1 MYVGISP
8 PSGPGPSEDIE
19 APEERIK
26 IQAVKHR
33 CNEVARYLCSNNV
46 QMVRH
51 FGTTSG
57 RVLETPLLYSLT
69 GTLPL
74 WIYKV
79 QRFYLAQAYGKT

>member
-1 MYVGISP
+1 MYVGISL

-19 APEERIK
+19 APEERIE

-33 CNEVARYLCSNNV
+33 RNEVAHYLCSNNI

-57 RVLETPLLYSLT
+57 RVLEALLMY
-69 GTLPL
+69 
-74 WIYKV
+74 
-79 QRFYLAQAYGKT
+79 